1 MSLRR
6 ICDVV
11 VRRNVRFR
19 GAVAGRFLATK
30 PTEPK
35 DEVVDITA
43 VDEAPIYS
51 DDPQALE
58 ELARKR
64 NKSRLNSAHRNIL
77 MDVQPYDESIEWF
90 HNTVRYKRR
99 MLGRYG
105 LQGNEPAGYAW
116 PTPEEVK
123 DAKEYER
130 VAFPLSLQER
140 WKKLEEAKR
149 IKAEQVKVRYVF
161 VSIVLVTNVGCEFTI
176 LERVNDVFAGRL
188 K

>member
-77 MDVQPYDESIEWF
+77 MDVRPYDESIEWF

-105 LQGNEPAGYAW
+105 LQGNEPAGYVW

-123 DAKEYER
+123 DAQEYER

-140 WKKLEEAKR
+140 WKKLEETKR

-161 VSIVLVTNVGCEFTI
+161 VSIVSVTNVGCEFTI
-176 LERVNDVFAGRL
+176 LEQRVNA
-188 K
+188 